1 VQDDALQSNPKCNK
15 RESARVDKEP
25 VKCLIKELFDWE
37 LLAGMLSIIS
47 IVNFIV
53 AMPKQ
58 WWTYVL
64 YSVLRA

>member
-1 VQDDALQSNPKCNK
+1 
-15 RESARVDKEP
+15 VDKEP